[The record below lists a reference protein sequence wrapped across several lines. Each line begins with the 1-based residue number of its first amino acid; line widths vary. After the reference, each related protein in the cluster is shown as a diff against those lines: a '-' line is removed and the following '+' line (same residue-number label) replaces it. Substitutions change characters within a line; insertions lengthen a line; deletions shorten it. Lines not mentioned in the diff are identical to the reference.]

1 MDPGELFA
9 EAPMLALAVI
19 VGYVLGA
26 LPLADQISRRR
37 GVDIFSVGTGLAGS
51 SNVRRSIGPVPG
63 GIVLLGDL
71 GKGVLVVLMA
81 GILGVEG
88 PWVLLPAFATILGHW
103 RSVFSRFRGGDSLAV
118 LGGLIIGMFPV
129 LGIIS
134 ACVAFAVSYGA
145 QRLPYTSL
153 LSIVFGYLTLA
164 TLSVAYGE
172 DTAQVV
178 GAGGL
183 TGLVLAHALLGHR
196 RRRNAAAWE
205 DVEDAEGTA
214 EDSGI

>member
-1 MDPGELFA
+1 M
-9 EAPMLALAVI
+9 
-19 VGYVLGA
+19 LGA
-26 LPLADQISRRR
+26 LPLADQISRRH

-51 SNVRRSIGPVPG
+51 SNVRQSVGPLPG
-63 GIVLLGDL
+63 LVVVLGDF
-71 GKGVLVVLMA
+71 GKGVLAVRMA

-88 PWVLLPAFATILGHW
+88 PWVLLPAFATIAGHW

-118 LGGLIIGMFPV
+118 LGGLIVAMFPV

-134 ACVAFAVSYGA
+134 ACVATVVAMGA

-153 LSIVFGYLTLA
+153 LGIVFGYLTLA
-164 TLSVAYGE
+164 ILSVAYGE
-172 DTAQVV
+172 DIAQVV

-196 RRRNAAAWE
+196 RRRHASDWLDVE
-205 DVEDAEGTA
+205 DVEGTA
-214 EDSGI
+214 GRSEI